1 MDKQSILAFVV
12 IFLILIAMPFYYQL
26 IDYNQSE
33 QAPQDSAQ
41 TVTQDTLKQP
51 EPSPEPQETSPE
63 IEQAQDTHPESLVKE
78 SRPEKILTVENK
90 YYKFD
95 ISSIGGG
102 TVKNFILKK
111 YHEYNDEDTTFVNLV
126 KDPDQRPLKIK
137 YNSISKE
144 RSVILDNNFEIV
156 KSSRLLSDSS
166 IFLNEDESFSVTYAY
181 KKSGKNLVTKTF
193 TFHGDEYRFDLV
205 TDMTGL
211 LKDIAGNEFQVTWL
225 GGLSYTEN
233 KLEKENNYAKA
244 YAFTAAEEVD
254 KFDIKQG
261 ETDQREFQGNT
272 LWTAIR
278 SKYFTAAFIPDKSAD
293 KYTLKAATVQSG
305 ETFKKIFDME
315 ITYAANQRQKTSLF
329 IGPLKYDVVKGLN
342 ADLQQIM
349 NLGSILKF
357 ISRPLCTGI
366 LITLN
371 TLYNF
376 IPNYGIVI
384 IIFAVFIKI
393 ILSPLTMKSMKS
405 MKEMQLLQ
413 PKIQELK
420 EEYEDDQQKL
430 NKKTMAL
437 YQDYGINPMGGC
449 FPILLQMPILISMFT
464 VIRSTI
470 ALRHA
475 EFIFWI
481 TDLSSPD
488 MLFTLP
494 FTIPFYGQYFNLLP
508 IIMVIT
514 QILQQKLSG
523 SSSNPQQKSMAYV
536 MPIVFFFIFNKFPSG
551 LVLYYT
557 CFNIFTVIQTK
568 YFTPEPKLTKS
579 KKKKKKGRLAR
590 MEEMRKKMNK

>member
-26 IDYNQSE
+26 IDYNQPEETPTDTTRQVEKE
-33 QAPQDSAQ
+33 QVAEPDTPQQ
-41 TVTQDTLKQP
+41 KQP
-51 EPSPEPQETSPE
+51 QVVQEE
-63 IEQAQDTHPESLVKE
+63 E
-78 SRPEKILTVENK
+78 SRDFTQEEKERKPEQILTVENK
-90 YYKFD
+90 YFKFD

-111 YHEYNDEDTTFVNLV
+111 YNEFYENDTTFVNLF
-126 KDPDQRPLKIK
+126 KDPDNRPLKIK

-144 RSVILDNNFEIV
+144 KAVVLDNNFEII
-156 KSSRLLSDSS
+156 KSSKIIADST
-166 IFLNEDESFSVTYAY
+166 IYINEDETFSVTYAY
-181 KKSGKNLVTKTF
+181 RRDGKNLVTKTF
-193 TFHGDEYRFDLV
+193 KFSGNEYKFDLRTDV
-205 TDMTGL
+205 TGI
-211 LKDIAGNEFQVTWL
+211 LKDIAGNEFQLTWE

-233 KLEKENNYAKA
+233 DPDKENQYAKA
-244 YAFTAAEEVD
+244 YAYTSAEEVD
-254 KFDIKQG
+254 KFDVKQG
-261 ETDQREFQGNT
+261 ETDKSEFQGNT
-272 LWTAIR
+272 LWTAVR
-278 SKYFTAAFIPDKSAD
+278 NKYFTAAFIPEKPAD
-293 KYTLKAATVQSG
+293 KYLLTGSTINSG
-305 ETFKKIFDME
+305 ETFKKIFSME
-315 ITYAANQRQKTSLF
+315 ITYPANQKQKTSLF
-329 IGPLKYDVVKGLN
+329 IGPLKYDVVKGLQ

-366 LITLN
+366 LQTLN
-371 TLYNF
+371 FLYSI

-384 IIFAVFIKI
+384 IIFAIFIKI

-413 PKIQELK
+413 PKIQKLK
-420 EEYEDDQQKL
+420 EEYEDEPQKL
-430 NKKTMAL
+430 NKKTMEL
-437 YQDYGINPMGGC
+437 YQEYGINPMGGC

-488 MLFTLP
+488 KLFTLP
-494 FTIPFYGQYFNLLP
+494 FSIPFYGQYFNLLP
-508 IIMVIT
+508 IIMVAT
-514 QILQQKLSG
+514 QIVQQRLSG
-523 SSSNPQQKSMAYV
+523 SSSNPQQKSMALI
-536 MPIVFFFIFNKFPSG
+536 MPIVFFFIFNQFPSG

-579 KKKKKKGRLAR
+579 KKKKKSRLDR
-590 MEEMRKKMNK
+590 MEEMRKKMKK